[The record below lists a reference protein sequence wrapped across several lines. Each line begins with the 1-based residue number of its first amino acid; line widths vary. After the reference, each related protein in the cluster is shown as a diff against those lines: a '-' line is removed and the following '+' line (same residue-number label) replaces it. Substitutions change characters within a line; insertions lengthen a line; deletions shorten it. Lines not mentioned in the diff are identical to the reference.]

1 MSFKSFFKQKTIRFF
16 IIIFASLLIVSNLV
30 VYGLSRVQYQRE
42 HQRQLQGYKDM
53 VSHFLTMEDQAM
65 ALTYTTHYYH
75 TQGIRI
81 SLYDENQNLLFTTE
95 EAPRTN
101 TLQTITDEDNQVL
114 AYVNYDDDYSLYGQE
129 LSIALVIING
139 FSVIMFF
146 MTIYLL
152 YWYIQKA
159 YKYLEND
166 LNLLGHID
174 QEFYF
179 SDLEEVS
186 LRIHHLIK
194 SEQEMRLSQKNYVKV
209 LAHDI
214 KTPLTVIKAYIEA
227 LQMNKLTLNESILS
241 DIQQEFVQ
249 IEKLMPQLIT
259 TNPHQLEEDISIQ
272 SVIEDIIG
280 RYLEVFQ
287 SKNIKIVSQLKNRQ
301 IHMERRD
308 AYRLIDNLISNALH
322 YSFENQ
328 SIKII
333 LDENFLT
340 IEDKGIGM
348 DEITLKEIEKGPYRS
363 FQAIKHYKQGS
374 GMGMQIIFDIIK
386 KYQFQISI
394 SSYINQ
400 GTRITIKF

>member
-95 EAPRTN
+95 EAPITK

-241 DIQQEFVQ
+241 DIQQEIVQ

-259 TNPHQLEEDISIQ
+259 TNPYQLEEDIGMQ